1 MVFESGVRALEN
13 WRGDL
18 VSPMEVR
25 GAGGKI
31 ALRRRDEVSF
41 PFCTFLSG
49 SLGSL
54 FITSTKA
61 FPARFS
67 ECRMDLVVVGLSL
80 GPVSGGDRVGY

>member
-18 VSPMEVR
+18 VSPMEVQ

-31 ALRRRDEVSF
+31 ALRRQDKVSF
-41 PFCTFLSG
+41 PFCAFLS
-49 SLGSL
+49 GSL